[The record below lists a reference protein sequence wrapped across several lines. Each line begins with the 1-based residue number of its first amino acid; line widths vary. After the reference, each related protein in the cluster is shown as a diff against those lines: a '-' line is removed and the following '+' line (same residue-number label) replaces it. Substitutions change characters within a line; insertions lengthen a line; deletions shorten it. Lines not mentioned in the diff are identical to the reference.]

1 MVNRIDKIL
10 EKLAANEAWPERA
23 PAATTV
29 AAEPSAAAAPA
40 AAPSGGMNVGMLP
53 ASALLLLS
61 AMGLHSGFGKAVK
74 ATAPARLNTMAR
86 IKGMMNPSKLNHF
99 EPWKQYLAQA
109 NAGFKDLPAKK
120 KALEEVLDAAKKEG
134 LSLSAFDLD
143 NIGRELKATNEA
155 IAGPVKNMGDKVL
168 DFAGTNPWTTGAL
181 GAGALYG
188 GTKAVNSIFGS
199 KDNRAGN
206 KTVIL

>member
-23 PAATTV
+23 ATPV
-29 AAEPSAAAAPA
+29 AAEPSAAAPA
-40 AAPSGGMNVGMLP
+40 AAPASGMNVGALP
-53 ASALLLLS
+53 ASALLLLA
-61 AMGLHSGFGKAVK
+61 AMGAHSGFGKAVK
-74 ATAPARLNTMAR
+74 ATAPARLNMAAR
-86 IKGMMNPSKLNHF
+86 VKGMMNPSKLNHF
-99 EPWKQYLAQA
+99 EPWKNYLAQS
-109 NAGFKDLPAKK
+109 NAGFKDLATKK
-120 KALEEVLDAAKKEG
+120 KAIEDVMDEAKKQG

-143 NIGRELKATNEA
+143 NIGRELKAVNEA
-155 IAGPVKNMGDKVL
+155 LATPVKTMGEKVM
-168 DFAGTNPWTTGAL
+168 DFAGTNPWTTAGL